1 MNRWMKHVAWL
12 AALAMAAPSSAAAQ
26 TLFYNGNWNLTDG
39 QTSATNTGNANA
51 IIFEN
56 FVVGGLG
63 WNVTGL
69 FGEFHQKGALWTT
82 ANWEI
87 RTGITAGNAGTLV
100 ASGIGPTTNAATG
113 RALGAFTEY
122 RATISGLN
130 LLFAPGTYWLGLA
143 PVGASTAAGNDI
155 YLSYTAGVNGVNSV
169 LDGDFFVRSVV
180 HNYQEPAAFSNVNFA
195 LGVLGTVVTQQQP
208 PSSSVPEPSSLAL
221 MFAGSAVLAGV
232 ARRRRTQ

>member
-1 MNRWMKHVAWL
+1 MNRWMKHMVWL
-12 AALAMAAPSSAAAQ
+12 GALAMATRSTASAQ
-26 TLFYNGNWNLTDG
+26 TLFYNGQWNVVDG
-39 QTSATNTGNANA
+39 QTSATNTGNADA

-69 FGEFHQKGALWTT
+69 FGEFIQRGALWTT

-87 RTGITAGNAGTLV
+87 RSGITAGNAGTLV

-113 RALGAFTEY
+113 RALGTFTEY

-130 LLFAPGTYWLGLA
+130 LLLAPGTYWLGLA

-169 LDGDFFVRSVV
+169 LDGDFYVRSAAF
-180 HNYQEPAAFSNVNFA
+180 NYQEPAFYNNPNFA
-195 LGVLGTVVTQQQP
+195 FGVLGTLITQQAP

-221 MFAGSAVLAGV
+221 MFAGSAVLAAV